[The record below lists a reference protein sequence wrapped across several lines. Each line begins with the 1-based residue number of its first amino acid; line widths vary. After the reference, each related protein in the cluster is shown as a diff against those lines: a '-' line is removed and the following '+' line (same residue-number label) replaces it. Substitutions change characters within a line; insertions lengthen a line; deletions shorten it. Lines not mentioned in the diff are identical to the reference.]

1 MTGWVKE
8 HPERR
13 ARLMLVPGRAKS
25 EHGRFCGVQ
34 VVDRDIE
41 MHLLRDVL
49 SRPLRRSEADD
60 LLKPQRVA
68 VLGTDEPGV
77 LVVLLER
84 PVEQGAVERGHDL
97 RVGAVEDDDR
107 ETCDS
112 HVRTVGV
119 LPDNARSTACDGEVL
134 EKSWPGCRID
144 TSAFVEMGM
153 GSRPGCPVSR
163 GA

>member
-1 MTGWVKE
+1 MTGGVEE
-8 HPERR
+8 HPESR
-13 ARLMLVPGRAKS
+13 ARLVLVLGRAKS

-49 SRPLRRSEADD
+49 ARPLRRGEADD

-112 HVRTVGV
+112 HVRNCRSAPRQRPLDRLRWRSLGKVFAGV
-119 LPDNARSTACDGEVL
+119 SYRHECV
-134 EKSWPGCRID
+134 
-144 TSAFVEMGM
+144 
-153 GSRPGCPVSR
+153 R
-163 GA
+163 GDA